1 MTQPG
6 VSEEQLAAAAEAL
19 ALLLEQQQEEDI
31 ELSRE
36 VLRDLLGGMGIEVP
50 YTMEEIEEAATELMR
65 IGAFERAARA
75 FGFGPEYMD
84 PLQEQLELA
93 QTTLLERAT
102 DRFGPEGGAVST
114 AISEYITSTIDRQEV
129 TAREE
134 VLTRREYLDIPT
146 PEEFLDQFSV
156 ALATHTQGLV
166 EAGELDRDTAQ
177 WIMDN
182 PDLLFDEYIGEMGQR
197 AAAGEQI
204 FKPVGLE
211 GEPELAGVRPGRQE
225 TRDVAT
231 TRGAITETLTQA
243 QQAAQA
249 TRGGITTPAATQ
261 RTTQERVQLTERERL
276 GATFAETEEVYTRPK
291 LDYVYAVS
299 PLDWLA
305 EFKPATEITYG
316 AEREKGRRIG
326 ERRPPIVVT
335 PRWVV

>member
-1 MTQPG
+1 MAQPG

-19 ALLLEQQQEEDI
+19 ALLLEKQQAEDI

-36 VLRDLLGGMGIEVP
+36 ALRDLLGGMGIEVP

-65 IGAFERAARA
+65 VEAFERAARA
-75 FGFGPEYMD
+75 FGMGPETLD

-93 QTTLLERAT
+93 RTTLLERAS

-114 AISEYITSTIDRQEV
+114 AISEYITSTVERQEV

-156 ALATHTQGLV
+156 ALATHTQQLV

-204 FKPVGLE
+204 FEPVGLE

-225 TRDVAT
+225 VRDVAT
-231 TRGAITETLTQA
+231 TRGALTETLTQA
-243 QQAAQA
+243 QQTAQA

-261 RTTQERVQLTERERL
+261 RTTQEQTRLTERQRL

-291 LDYVYAVS
+291 LGYVYAVS
-299 PLDWLA
+299 PLDWLT

-316 AEREKGRRIG
+316 ATREKGRREG

-335 PRWVV
+335 PRRVV